1 LEGKVMNRRVGVGI
15 AVVVALVVGLLF
27 FGLQRQRA
35 MAEAQAVAERNAAEA
50 ARRQAEEALRRERK
64 GIAEPGQPRWE
75 YRVLSVEGSDDAVN
89 QALNQLIGGRSKY
102 VGVVQPASG
111 PKGVYAARTLFR
123 RMKP

>member
-1 LEGKVMNRRVGVGI
+1 MNRTVGVGI

-50 ARRQAEEALRRERK
+50 ARQQAEEALRRERK
-64 GIAEPGQPRWE
+64 VIAEPGQPRWE
-75 YRVLSVEGSDDAVN
+75 YRVLSIEGGDAAVN
-89 QALNQLIGGRSKY
+89 QAIGKLTDDRWEY

-111 PKGVYAARTLFR
+111 PKGVDAAKILFK
-123 RMKP
+123 RMKQGR